1 MQVIKRDG
9 RVVEFNPERVVK
21 AVTLAM
27 SQTPGG
33 VDIDLANKIAA
44 DVQKKLEDKN
54 QASVYEI
61 QDLVEKRL
69 MASSRKEVA
78 QSYITYR
85 YNRDVARK
93 SKTKEVFL
101 DIIGA
106 KANDI
111 TRENANMNAD
121 TPAGM
126 MMKFASETTKPFVDD
141 FLLSNEARQAIKDGY
156 IHVHDKDYYPTKSL
170 TCLQHPLDKI
180 LKNGFRAGHG
190 SSRPAKRIETA
201 SIIGCISM
209 ETVQNEMHGGQAIP
223 AFDYYLAPFVKL
235 TFKEEIK
242 KIAELLDKDLS
253 NLLDYQPKD
262 YIKKDLKGLKG
273 EERDIQAAINNTVSR
288 VHQAMEAFIHNMN
301 TIHSRGGNQVVFS
314 SINYGTDTSAEG
326 RCIIRE
332 ILLSTERGVGNGET
346 PIFPIQIWKKK
357 RGVNYLKND
366 PNYDLYKLACRV
378 TAKRFFPNFI
388 NLDATFNQNEKW
400 KADDPNRYQY
410 ECATMGCRTRV
421 FEDRHGEKT
430 SIGRG
435 NLSFTTINLP
445 GIAIES
451 ALEAQEKCGLTF
463 ELGRDSEKNMTATYK
478 KTVKKIFMRKLEN
491 VAGIAARQLYDRYK
505 FQCTAIAKQFPLLM
519 SGLWVGSEAL
529 GPNDEVEPVLKH
541 GTLGIGFIGLAEALT
556 ALTGKHHAESEES
569 QKLGIEIVSE
579 LKEMADEFSDRYDLN
594 YSVLATPAE
603 GLSGRFTKMDRR
615 KYGTILGV
623 TDRDYYT
630 NSNHVPVWFKCTA
643 EQKARVEAPYH
654 ELTRG
659 GHIFYIELDGDATHN
674 PDSIEA
680 VVDLMD
686 KYNMG
691 YGSVNHTRSRCL
703 NCGFENA
710 DANLKV
716 CPECGSTE
724 IDTIQRITGYL
735 VGTTSRWNNGKLA
748 ELRDR
753 VTHIGGEDCGMK
765 GAE

>member
-33 VDIDLANKIAA
+33 VDIDLANKIAS

-445 GIAIES
+445 GIALES
-451 ALEAQEKCGLTF
+451 ALEAQEKCGIKF

-579 LKEMADEFSDRYDLN
+579 LKEMAAEFSDRYDLN

-615 KYGTILGV
+615 KFGTILGV

-753 VTHIGGEDCGMK
+753 VTHIGGDDCGMK